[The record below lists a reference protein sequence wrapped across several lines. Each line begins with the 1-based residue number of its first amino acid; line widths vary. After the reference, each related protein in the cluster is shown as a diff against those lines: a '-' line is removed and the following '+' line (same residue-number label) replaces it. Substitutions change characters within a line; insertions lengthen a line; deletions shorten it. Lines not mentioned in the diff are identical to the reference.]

1 MEKYNKVYLALW
13 LLFSVTTL
21 AFMLMFVL
29 NNLGGMIEL
38 DENLE
43 NEGLVL
49 SFFLLFFTS
58 EVTGFILA
66 SSTIDRI
73 S

>member
-1 MEKYNKVYLALW
+1 
-13 LLFSVTTL
+13 
-21 AFMLMFVL
+21 MLMFVL
-29 NNLGGMIEL
+29 NNLGGMIEV

-66 SSTIDRI
+66 SSAIDRI